1 MDRISNLEHKYITE
15 VLGSNFSSSKS
26 SRMIERFENK
36 FAEFLGVEYAIA
48 FTNGTSTMHAAL
60 EALGVGV
67 GDEVIVPP
75 LTMSATTF
83 AVLQANATPI
93 FADIDKDT
101 FQISITSVKERI
113 SSRTKAVIPVGL
125 YGSSPDLEE
134 LVKICHPLNIHI
146 IEDNAEALGASLNG
160 KLLGT
165 FGMASSFSL
174 QSSKHLTAGEG
185 GVLISNNLDFA
196 SRVRQIQSLGYAG
209 VNAKQGKIRKEDI
222 QSPNY
227 DRHVSM
233 GWNYRMPELCA
244 AVGLGQVERADILIS
259 GRIKSAKAYSDVA
272 QDFKAILK
280 PQNLLPN
287 SVSTYWTWAGE
298 LNIDVVP
305 WEKFRSKYMDFGGDS
320 FYGAWKLTYL
330 EPFFATKNMLGR
342 EKFIDKRILDT
353 YRVGLC
359 PQAERVQ
366 PRIIQLKT
374 NFWDNDKISVQAE
387 ALYKTLKYFDR

>member
-101 FQISITSVKERI
+101 FQISITSVRERI

-146 IEDNAEALGASLNG
+146 IEDNAEAFGASLNG

-165 FGMASSFSL
+165 FGMAASFSL

-244 AVGLGQVERADILIS
+244 AVGLGQVERADLLIS
-259 GRIKSAKAYSDVA
+259 SRIKSAKAYSDVA
-272 QDFKAILK
+272 QDFKALLK
-280 PQNLLPN
+280 PQDLLPN

-305 WEKFRSKYMDFGGDS
+305 WEKFRRKYIDFGGDG

-330 EPFFATKNMLGR
+330 EPFFVKKNMLGR
-342 EKFIDKRILDT
+342 EKFIDRGILDT

-374 NFWDNDKISVQAE
+374 NFWDNDKISVQSE
-387 ALYKTLKYFDR
+387 ALYKTLKYFYR